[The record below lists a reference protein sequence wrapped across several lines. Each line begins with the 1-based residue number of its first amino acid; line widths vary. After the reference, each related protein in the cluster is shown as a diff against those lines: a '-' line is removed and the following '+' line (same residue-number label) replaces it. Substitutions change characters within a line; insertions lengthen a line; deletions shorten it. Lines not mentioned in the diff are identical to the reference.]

1 MKSELRMSSD
11 LELVAG
17 CLSDSIR
24 EAGKMNQ
31 VGFDAIN
38 KSIDNGA
45 ALLVDV
51 NRALQAD
58 IDHVSAQLEA
68 VKAQMQFQTKL
79 LTGIYIM
86 TFIMFMVFGV
96 YSNEYILADMKNYL
110 FPGETPVVVE
120 VPADDID
127 DMRFIVVGIV
137 SVMGF
142 FFGAE

>member
-1 MKSELRMSSD
+1 MTSYSD
-11 LELVAG
+11 LQLLAT
-17 CLSDSIR
+17 CFSDRMLIAN
-24 EAGKMNQ
+24 ETHQA
-31 VGFDAIN
+31 GFDAIN
-38 KSIDNGA
+38 QSIDNGA
-45 ALLVDV
+45 ALLVEM
-51 NRALQAD
+51 NRALKAEL
-58 IDHVSAQLEA
+58 AT

-120 VPADDID
+120 VPAEHDDLN
-127 DMRFIVVGIV
+127 DMRFIVVGIL

>member
-1 MKSELRMSSD
+1 MTSYSD
-11 LELVAG
+11 LQLLAT
-17 CLSDSIR
+17 CFSDRMLIAN
-24 EAGKMNQ
+24 ETHQA
-31 VGFDAIN
+31 GFDAIN
-38 KSIDNGA
+38 QSINNGA

-51 NRALQAD
+51 NRALKAD

-68 VKAQMQFQTKL
+68 VKAQMQFQTRL

-120 VPADDID
+120 VPAEHDDLN

-137 SVMGF
+137 SAMGF

>member
-1 MKSELRMSSD
+1 MTSYSD
-11 LELVAG
+11 LQLLAG
-17 CLSDSIR
+17 CFSDR
-24 EAGKMNQ
+24 MHLANQTHQAGFNAVKS
-31 VGFDAIN
+31 
-38 KSIDNGA
+38 SIDDGA
-45 ALLVDV
+45 ALLVEM
-51 NRALQAD
+51 NRALKAD

-79 LTGIYIM
+79 LTGIYMM

-127 DMRFIVVGIV
+127 DMRFIVVGIM

>member
-1 MKSELRMSSD
+1 MKSELRMSS
-11 LELVAG
+11 ELKVVAG
-17 CLSDSIR
+17 CLYDSIR

-31 VGFDAIN
+31 ANFDAIN
-38 KSIDNGA
+38 QSIDNGA
-45 ALLVDV
+45 ALLVEM
-51 NRALQAD
+51 NRALKAEL
-58 IDHVSAQLEA
+58 AT

-120 VPADDID
+120 VPVDDLN
-127 DMRFIVVGIV
+127 DMRFIVVGIL